1 MLKKTLAALAL
12 ATSLAHA
19 GTTPQPIAPT
29 VEPEEQISYSN
40 ASVSWLRQWANVDG
54 FSNLDVD
61 SNGIAAALEY
71 SPVNHLYL
79 AFGGSWSDL
88 EISGPGGSVNADY
101 WTLNGGVGGYI
112 PLAHNVHFVT
122 EVGAHYADLDFSG
135 IGATDDWGIYVTPHV
150 RAKFGA
156 FEIHGGVMYN
166 SNDVAVNE
174 WSAFA
179 RALYEVCPNVDLF
192 VTGTF
197 GLDSSALLED
207 VFGLNVGVRFKF

>member
-1 MLKKTLAALAL
+1 MLKNTLAALAL
-12 ATSLAHA
+12 VSCTLAHA
-19 GTTPQPIAPT
+19 GTPAPAVPPT
-29 VEPEEQISYSN
+29 VEPDNISYSN

-54 FSNLDVD
+54 FSELDVD

-79 AFGGSWSDL
+79 ALGGSWSDAEL
-88 EISGPGGSVNADY
+88 SGPGGSVNADY

-122 EVGAHYADLDFSG
+122 EVGASYADLDLGGFG
-135 IGATDDWGIYVTPHV
+135 NQDDWGVYVTPHI

-156 FEIHGGVMYN
+156 FEVHGGVSYN
-166 SNDVAVNE
+166 SNDVTPTE

-197 GLDSSALLED
+197 GLGSNDLLED
-207 VFGLNVGVRFKF
+207 VFGLNLGVRFKF